1 MAARHIPA
9 LKSKPE
15 RDERHAMTGI
25 HNPIEGV
32 IYCCAAE
39 AEAYLQSGAWSRHTI
54 GTALRASAEAYPER
68 PIFISEERTIN
79 YAEFGDE
86 TDRLAAA
93 LLDLGLAP
101 GDRAIFQMGTTVE
114 TALAL
119 VACYKAGIIPV
130 CSVPQHREIEI
141 GQLAQQSSAKGYFVQ
156 ADFSSFDLV
165 AFAQQMT
172 ARHPGLRHLVVARGR
187 NVAGDVSLEALIA
200 RTPIACARKRLE
212 SMQLG
217 PRDVLSFQLSGGTT
231 GVPKIIPRFH
241 GEYLGHSAGWMRQ
254 YGITPESRVIW
265 SLPLLHNAGQLYALI
280 PAISAG
286 VTTVLMPKVDIC
298 RMFDLIEQHR
308 VTHALSIGPIAPQI
322 MNYTDVAKHDLSSLR
337 LFATMSRADALEAH
351 LGVPCSNLYGITEG
365 LLLGTGADAPAAA
378 RHRTQ
383 GRSGCPEDEIRLLQS
398 GSDEP
403 VKPGEPGELCFR
415 GPSSFRG
422 YYNAPE
428 ANRNAFTGDGFYRTG
443 DTMTAHVL
451 GGETYYAFEGR
462 SRDNIN
468 RGGEKIGCEE
478 VEAFVSTHP
487 AVADAKL
494 VPMPDEYYGEKGCVF
509 LMLRPNQPAPNANEL
524 AAFLV
529 SKGLA
534 KFKCPERIEILKE
547 FPTTRVGKVDKP
559 ALRAMIAAILKKE
572 QEANCAKA
580 GGLEKLRH
588 G

>member
-1 MAARHIPA
+1 MRGGR
-9 LKSKPE
+9 L
-15 RDERHAMTGI
+15 TGI
-25 HNPIEGV
+25 NNPIDGV
-32 IYCCAAE
+32 VYCDAPE
-39 AEAYLQSGAWSRHTI
+39 AEAYLRSGAWNYHTLAS
-54 GTALRASAEAYPER
+54 ALRASTKLHPQR
-68 PIFISEERTIN
+68 PIFISEERTITF
-79 YAEFGDE
+79 AEFDDN
-86 TDRLAAA
+86 TDQLAAA
-93 LLDLGLAP
+93 LFDLGLAP

-114 TALAL
+114 TALVL

-130 CSVPQHREIEI
+130 CSVPQLREIEI
-141 GQLAQQSSAKGYFVQ
+141 GHLTQQSSAKGYFVQ
-156 ADFSSFDLV
+156 ADFGAFDLV
-165 AFAQQMT
+165 TFARQMM
-172 ARHPGLRHLVVARGR
+172 ARHPSLRHLVIARGG
-187 NVAGDVSLEALIA
+187 NSAADATLEALIA
-200 RTPIACARKRLE
+200 RTPVDYARKRLR
-212 SMQLG
+212 SVQLG

-241 GEYLGHSAGWMRQ
+241 GEYLGHSIGWMRQ
-254 YGITPESRVIW
+254 YGITSDSRVIW
-265 SLPLLHNAGQLYALI
+265 SLPLVHNAGQLYALI

-298 RMFDLIEQHR
+298 RMLELIERHR

-383 GRSGCPEDEIRLLQS
+383 GRSGCPEDEIRLLQL

-403 VKPGEPGELCFR
+403 VKPGQPGELCFR

-428 ANRNAFTGDGFYRTG
+428 ANENAFAHEGFYRTG
-443 DTMTAHVL
+443 DIMTAHVID
-451 GGETYYAFEGR
+451 GEVYYAFEGR
-462 SRDNIN
+462 LRDNIN

-494 VPMPDEYYGEKGCVF
+494 VPMPDEFYGEKGCVF
-509 LMLRPNQPAPNANEL
+509 LMLRPNQPAPSVKEL

-529 SKGLA
+529 GKGLA
-534 KFKCPERIEILKE
+534 KFKCPERIETIKE

-559 ALRAMIAAILKKE
+559 ALRAMIAAISKDEKE
-572 QEANCAKA
+572 ENRAEAGSMGNV
-580 GGLEKLRH
+580 RH

>member
-1 MAARHIPA
+1 
-9 LKSKPE
+9 
-15 RDERHAMTGI
+15 MTRVY
-25 HNPIEGV
+25 NPIEGV
-32 IYCCAAE
+32 TYCDAAE
-39 AEAYLQSGAWSRHTI
+39 AEAYSQSGAWSRHTI
-54 GTALRASAEAYPER
+54 GTALRASAETYPDR
-68 PIFISEERTIN
+68 PIFISEERTIT
-79 YAEFGDE
+79 YAEFDDE
-86 TDRLAAA
+86 SHQLAAA

-101 GDRAIFQMGTTVE
+101 GDRAIFQMGTTIE
-114 TALAL
+114 TAVAL

-141 GQLAQQSSAKGYFVQ
+141 GQLTQQSSATGYFVQ
-156 ADFSSFDLV
+156 ADFSTFNLV
-165 AFAQQMT
+165 GFAQQMAT
-172 ARHPGLRHLVVARGR
+172 RHPSLRHLVVARSKSATLD
-187 NVAGDVSLEALIA
+187 VALEALVA
-200 RTPIACARKRLE
+200 RTPIGYARKRLKPVE
-212 SMQLG
+212 IG

-254 YGITPESRVIW
+254 YGITSESRVIW
-265 SLPLLHNAGQLYALI
+265 SLPLVHNAGQLYALT
-280 PAISAG
+280 PAIAAG
-286 VTTVLMPKVDIC
+286 VTTVLMPKVDIS

-322 MNYTDVAKHDLSSLR
+322 MNYADVTRHDLSSLR
-337 LFATMSRADALEAH
+337 LFSTMSRADALEAH
-351 LGVPCSNLYGITEG
+351 LGIPCSNLYGITEG

-398 GSDEP
+398 GSDDP

-428 ANRNAFTGDGFYRTG
+428 ANKNAFTRDGLYRTG
-443 DTMTAHVL
+443 DAMTAHVL

-494 VPMPDEYYGEKGCVF
+494 VPMPDEFYGEKGCVF
-509 LMLRPNQPAPNANEL
+509 LMLRPNQPAPNVNEL
-524 AAFLV
+524 AVFLV
-529 SKGLA
+529 GKGLA

-559 ALRAMIAAILKKE
+559 ALRTMIAAILKKE
-572 QEANCAKA
+572 QEANCAEV
-580 GGLEKLRH
+580 GDLEKLRH
-588 G
+588 GRR